1 MRYKTVLNKPK
12 IHNITAREILD
23 SRGNPTV
30 EADVQL
36 SDGSLGR
43 ASIPSGASTGSREA
57 VELRDRDENRYGGY
71 GVLKAVGNIKSDIN
85 QKLIGIAYKD
95 QRELDEAMI
104 ALDGTQDKSRLG
116 ANSILPVSIA
126 FARASAF
133 SLEQSLYSYI
143 GDQYGGSKANEDYII
158 PVPMFNIINGGKH
171 AYAST
176 DFQEFMVIP
185 SGFKTYEESLRA
197 GAEIYHNLKRIL
209 QERGKTTIVGDEGGF
224 APSLKN
230 NRQALE
236 WILTAIEVA
245 GYKPGKHCYIAI
257 DVAATEL
264 EVRSETENV
273 DYHYDLTSVDTI
285 LNSERL
291 IEVYDDWVGKY
302 PLISIEDGMSETD
315 WMGWQNMTSKLGNKV
330 QIVGDD
336 LYATNT
342 SIIKNGIASNASNA
356 VLIKPN
362 QIGTLTETLDA
373 IATTRDAGWSAIIS
387 HRSAET
393 EDTMISDLAI
403 GTGTR
408 QIKAGAP
415 ARSERTAKY
424 NRLLNIEAELAEKV
438 SFAGESAY
446 QQILDN

>member
-1 MRYKTVLNKPK
+1 MNKPK
-12 IHNITAREILD
+12 IKNITAREILD

-36 SDGSLGR
+36 LDGSLGR

-57 VELRDRDENRYGGY
+57 LELRDGDEKRYGGY
-71 GVLKAVGNIKSDIN
+71 GVLKAVQNIQSEIREQLVGN
-85 QKLIGIAYKD
+85 LYKD
-95 QRELDEAMI
+95 QRELDQTMI
-104 ALDGTQDKSRLG
+104 DIDGTSDKSRLG

-126 FARASAF
+126 FVRASAI
-133 SLEQSLYSYI
+133 SMKQSLYSYI
-143 GDQYGGSKANEDYII
+143 GDQYSGSKANEDYII

-171 AYAST
+171 AYEST

-185 SGFKTYEESLRA
+185 SGFNTYEESLRA

-209 QERGKTTIVGDEGGF
+209 QQRGKTTIVGDEGGF

-236 WILTAIEVA
+236 WILNAIEEA
-245 GYKPGKHCYIAI
+245 GYEPGKHCHIAI

-264 EVRSETENV
+264 QTSSAPANT

-285 LNSERL
+285 LNSEKL
-291 IEVYDDWVGKY
+291 IEVYDNWVGQY

-315 WMGWQNMTSKLGNKV
+315 WDGWQNMTSKLGNKV

-342 SIIKNGIASNASNA
+342 SIIKNGIVSNASNA

-373 IATTRDAGWSAIIS
+373 ISTTRDAGWSAIIS

-393 EDTMISDLAI
+393 EDTMIADLAI

-424 NRLLNIEAELAEKV
+424 NRLLNIEAELSEKV
-438 SFAGESAY
+438 SFAGNSAY
-446 QQILDN
+446 QHFFDN

>member
-1 MRYKTVLNKPK
+1 MNKSK
-12 IHNITAREILD
+12 IKNITAREILD

-36 SDGSLGR
+36 LDGSLGR

-57 VELRDRDENRYGGY
+57 LELRDGDEKRYGGY
-71 GVLKAVGNIKSDIN
+71 GVLKAVQNIQSEIRE
-85 QKLIGIAYKD
+85 QLIGNLYKD
-95 QRELDEAMI
+95 QRELDQTMI
-104 ALDGTQDKSRLG
+104 DIDGTSDKSRLG

-126 FARASAF
+126 FARASAI
-133 SLEQSLYSYI
+133 SMKQSLYSYI
-143 GDQYGGSKANEDYII
+143 GDQYSGSKANEDYII

-171 AYAST
+171 AYEST

-185 SGFKTYEESLRA
+185 SGFNTYEESLRA

-209 QERGKTTIVGDEGGF
+209 QQRGKTTIVGDEGGF

-236 WILTAIEVA
+236 WILNAIEEA
-245 GYKPGKHCYIAI
+245 GYEPGKHCHIAI
-257 DVAATEL
+257 DVAATEHQT
-264 EVRSETENV
+264 SSASTNT

-285 LNSERL
+285 LNSEKL
-291 IEVYDDWVGKY
+291 IEVYDNWVGQY

-315 WMGWQNMTSKLGNKV
+315 WNGWQNMTSKLGNKV

-342 SIIKNGIASNASNA
+342 SIIKNGIVSNASNA

-373 IATTRDAGWSAIIS
+373 ISTTRDAGWSAIIS

-393 EDTMISDLAI
+393 EDTMIADLAI

-424 NRLLNIEAELAEKV
+424 NRLLNIEAELSEKV
-438 SFAGESAY
+438 SFAGNSAY
-446 QQILDN
+446 QHFFDN

>member
-1 MRYKTVLNKPK
+1 M
-12 IHNITAREILD
+12 I
-23 SRGNPTV
+23 
-30 EADVQL
+30 
-36 SDGSLGR
+36 
-43 ASIPSGASTGSREA
+43 
-57 VELRDRDENRYGGY
+57 
-71 GVLKAVGNIKSDIN
+71 DI
-85 QKLIGIAYKD
+85 
-95 QRELDEAMI
+95 
-104 ALDGTQDKSRLG
+104 DGTSDKSRLG

-126 FARASAF
+126 FARASAI
-133 SLEQSLYSYI
+133 SMKQSLYSYI
-143 GDQYGGSKANEDYII
+143 GDQYSGSKANEDYII

-171 AYAST
+171 AYEST

-185 SGFKTYEESLRA
+185 SGFNTYEESLRA

-209 QERGKTTIVGDEGGF
+209 QQRGKTTIVGDEGGF

-236 WILTAIEVA
+236 WILNAIEEA
-245 GYKPGKHCYIAI
+245 GYEPGKHCHIAI

-264 EVRSETENV
+264 QTSSAPANT
-273 DYHYDLTSVDTI
+273 DYHYDLTSEDTI
-285 LNSERL
+285 LNSEKL
-291 IEVYDDWVGKY
+291 IEVYDNWVGQY

-315 WMGWQNMTSKLGNKV
+315 WDGWQNMTSKLGNKV

-342 SIIKNGIASNASNA
+342 SIIKNGIVSNASNA

-373 IATTRDAGWSAIIS
+373 ISTTRDAGWSAIIS

-393 EDTMISDLAI
+393 EDTMIADLAI

-424 NRLLNIEAELAEKV
+424 NRLLNIEAELSEKV
-438 SFAGESAY
+438 SFAGNSAY
-446 QQILDN
+446 QHFFDN

>member
-1 MRYKTVLNKPK
+1 VSYKNILNKSK
-12 IHNITAREILD
+12 INNVTAREILD

-57 VELRDRDENRYGGY
+57 LELRDGDDKRYGGY
-71 GVLKAVGNIKSDIN
+71 GVLKAVGAIKSEIK
-85 QKLIGIAYKD
+85 QILIGNLYQD
-95 QRELDEAMI
+95 QRALDQAMI
-104 ALDGTQDKSRLG
+104 ELDGTHDKSRLG

-126 FARASAF
+126 FARASAT

-143 GDQYGGSKANEDYII
+143 ADQYDGTKANEGYTI

-171 AYAST
+171 AYEST

-236 WILTAIEVA
+236 WILTAIETA
-245 GYKPGKHCYIAI
+245 GYMPGKNCHIAI

-264 EVRSETENV
+264 QISNESATS
-273 DYHYDLTSVDTI
+273 DYYYDLTSVDTI
-285 LNSERL
+285 LNSEKL
-291 IEVYDDWVGKY
+291 IGVYDEWVGKY
-302 PLISIEDGMSETD
+302 PLISIEDGMAETD
-315 WMGWQNMTSKLGNKV
+315 WIGWQNMTSKLGNRV
-330 QIVGDD
+330 QVVGDD

-342 SIIKNGIASNASNA
+342 SIIKTGINSKASNA

-393 EDTMISDLAI
+393 EDTMIADLAI

-438 SFAGESAY
+438 SFAGNSAY
-446 QQILDN
+446 QHFLDI

>member
-1 MRYKTVLNKPK
+1 MNKPK
-12 IHNITAREILD
+12 IKNITAREILD

-36 SDGSLGR
+36 LDGSLGR

-57 VELRDRDENRYGGY
+57 LELRDGDEKRYGGY
-71 GVLKAVGNIKSDIN
+71 GVLKAVQNIQSEIREQLVGN
-85 QKLIGIAYKD
+85 LYKD
-95 QRELDEAMI
+95 QRELDQTMI
-104 ALDGTQDKSRLG
+104 DIDGTSDKSRLG

-126 FARASAF
+126 FARASAI
-133 SLEQSLYSYI
+133 SMKQSLYSYI
-143 GDQYGGSKANEDYII
+143 GDQYSGSKANEDYII

-171 AYAST
+171 AYEST

-185 SGFKTYEESLRA
+185 SGFNTYEESLRA

-209 QERGKTTIVGDEGGF
+209 QQRGKTTIVGDEGGF
-224 APSLKN
+224 APSLN
-230 NRQALE
+230 
-236 WILTAIEVA
+236 AIEEA
-245 GYKPGKHCYIAI
+245 GYEPGKHCHIAI

-264 EVRSETENV
+264 QTSSAPANT

-285 LNSERL
+285 LNSEKL
-291 IEVYDDWVGKY
+291 IEVYDNWVGQY

-315 WMGWQNMTSKLGNKV
+315 WDGWQNMTSKLGNKV

-342 SIIKNGIASNASNA
+342 SIIKNGIVSNASNA

-362 QIGTLTETLDA
+362 QIDTLTETLDA
-373 IATTRDAGWSAIIS
+373 ISTTRDAGWSAIIS

-393 EDTMISDLAI
+393 EDTMIADLAI

-424 NRLLNIEAELAEKV
+424 NRLLNIEAELSEKV
-438 SFAGESAY
+438 SFAGNSAY
-446 QQILDN
+446 QHFFDN

>member
-1 MRYKTVLNKPK
+1 MNKSK
-12 IHNITAREILD
+12 IKNITAREILD

-36 SDGSLGR
+36 LDGSLGR

-57 VELRDRDENRYGGY
+57 LELRDGDEKRYGGY
-71 GVLKAVGNIKSDIN
+71 GVLKAVQNIQSEIREQLVGN
-85 QKLIGIAYKD
+85 LYKD
-95 QRELDEAMI
+95 QRELDQTMI
-104 ALDGTQDKSRLG
+104 DIDGTSDKSRLG

-126 FARASAF
+126 FARASAI
-133 SLEQSLYSYI
+133 SMKQSLYSYI
-143 GDQYGGSKANEDYII
+143 GDQYSGSKANEDYII

-171 AYAST
+171 AYEST

-185 SGFKTYEESLRA
+185 SGFNTYEESLRA

-209 QERGKTTIVGDEGGF
+209 QQRGKTTIVGDEGGF

-236 WILTAIEVA
+236 WILNAIEEA
-245 GYKPGKHCYIAI
+245 GYEPGKHCHIAI

-264 EVRSETENV
+264 QTSSASTNT

-285 LNSERL
+285 LNSEKL
-291 IEVYDDWVGKY
+291 IEVYDNWVGQY

-315 WMGWQNMTSKLGNKV
+315 WNGWQNMTSKLGNKV

-342 SIIKNGIASNASNA
+342 SIIKNGIVSNASNA

-373 IATTRDAGWSAIIS
+373 ISTTRDAGWSAIIS

-393 EDTMISDLAI
+393 EDTMIADLAI

-424 NRLLNIEAELAEKV
+424 NRLLNIEAELSEKV
-438 SFAGESAY
+438 SFAGNSAY
-446 QQILDN
+446 QHFFDN

>member
-1 MRYKTVLNKPK
+1 MSIHK
-12 IHNITAREILD
+12 ITSISAREILD

-30 EADVQL
+30 EADVEL
-36 SDGSLGR
+36 SDGSMGR
-43 ASIPSGASTGSREA
+43 ASVPSGASTGSREA
-57 VELRDRDENRYGGY
+57 VELRDGDKSRYGGF
-71 GVLKAVGNIKSDIN
+71 GVLNAITNIKTEIN
-85 QKLIGIAYKD
+85 QVLLGNAYKD
-95 QRELDEAMI
+95 QRSLDETMI
-104 ALDGTQDKSRLG
+104 NLDGTPNKSRLG
-116 ANSILPVSIA
+116 ANSILAVSIA
-126 FARASAF
+126 FARASAK
-133 SLEQSLYSYI
+133 SREESLYSYI
-143 GDQYGGSKANEDYII
+143 GNQYDGTKPSKGYTV

-171 AYAST
+171 AYEST

-185 SGFKTYEESLRA
+185 TGFETYNESLRA
-197 GAEIYHNLKRIL
+197 GAEIYHNLKKIL
-209 QERGKTTIVGDEGGF
+209 QQRGKTTIVGDEGGF

-236 WILTAIEVA
+236 WLLSAIEGA
-245 GYKPGKHCYIAI
+245 GYIPGTHCYIAI

-264 EVRSETENV
+264 QKIDPAKTDEF
-273 DYHYDLTSVDTI
+273 YYDLTSIDTI
-285 LNSERL
+285 MTSDQL
-291 IEVYDDWVGKY
+291 ISVYDDWTQKY

-315 WMGWQNMTSKLGNKV
+315 WTGWENMTSKLGHKV

-342 SIIKNGIASNASNA
+342 SIIKNGIASKASNA

-373 IATTRDAGWSAIIS
+373 IAMTRDAGWSAIIS

-393 EDTMISDLAI
+393 EDTMIADLAI
-403 GTGTR
+403 GTGAR

-424 NRLLNIEAELAEKV
+424 NRLLHIEQELAEKV
-438 SFAGESAY
+438 YFSGMSAY
-446 QQILDN
+446 EQILSP

>member
-1 MRYKTVLNKPK
+1 MNKSK
-12 IHNITAREILD
+12 IKNITAREILD

-36 SDGSLGR
+36 LDGSLGR

-57 VELRDRDENRYGGY
+57 LELRDGDEKRYGGY
-71 GVLKAVGNIKSDIN
+71 GVLKAVQNIQSEIREQLVGN
-85 QKLIGIAYKD
+85 LYKD
-95 QRELDEAMI
+95 QRELDQTMI
-104 ALDGTQDKSRLG
+104 DIDGTSDKSRLG

-126 FARASAF
+126 FARASAI
-133 SLEQSLYSYI
+133 SMKQSLYSYI
-143 GDQYGGSKANEDYII
+143 GDQYSGSKANEDYII

-171 AYAST
+171 AYEST

-185 SGFKTYEESLRA
+185 SGFNTYEESLRA

-209 QERGKTTIVGDEGGF
+209 QQRGKTTIVGDEGGF

-236 WILTAIEVA
+236 WILNAIEEA
-245 GYKPGKHCYIAI
+245 GYEPGKHCHIAI

-264 EVRSETENV
+264 QTSSAPANT

-285 LNSERL
+285 LNSEKL
-291 IEVYDDWVGKY
+291 IEVYDNWVGQY

-315 WMGWQNMTSKLGNKV
+315 WNGWQNMTSKLGNKV

-342 SIIKNGIASNASNA
+342 SIIKNGIVSNASNA

-373 IATTRDAGWSAIIS
+373 ISTTRDAGWSAIIS

-393 EDTMISDLAI
+393 EDTMIADLAI

-424 NRLLNIEAELAEKV
+424 NRLLNIEAELSEKV
-438 SFAGESAY
+438 SFAGNSAY
-446 QQILDN
+446 QHFFDN

>member
-1 MRYKTVLNKPK
+1 MNKSK
-12 IHNITAREILD
+12 IKNITAREILD

-36 SDGSLGR
+36 LDCSLGR

-57 VELRDRDENRYGGY
+57 LELRDGDEKRYGGY
-71 GVLKAVGNIKSDIN
+71 GVLKAVQNIQSEIREQLVGN
-85 QKLIGIAYKD
+85 LYKD
-95 QRELDEAMI
+95 QRELDQTMI
-104 ALDGTQDKSRLG
+104 DIDGTSDKSRLG

-126 FARASAF
+126 FARASAI
-133 SLEQSLYSYI
+133 SMKQSLYSYI
-143 GDQYGGSKANEDYII
+143 GDQYSGSKANEDYII

-171 AYAST
+171 AYEST

-185 SGFKTYEESLRA
+185 SGFNTYEESLRA

-209 QERGKTTIVGDEGGF
+209 QQRGKTTIVGDEGGF

-236 WILTAIEVA
+236 WILNAIEEA
-245 GYKPGKHCYIAI
+245 GYEPGKHCHIAI

-264 EVRSETENV
+264 QTSSASTNT

-285 LNSERL
+285 LNSEKL
-291 IEVYDDWVGKY
+291 IEVYDNWVGQY

-315 WMGWQNMTSKLGNKV
+315 WDGWQNMTSKLGNKV

-342 SIIKNGIASNASNA
+342 SIIKNGIVSNASNA

-373 IATTRDAGWSAIIS
+373 ISTTRDAGWSAIIS

-393 EDTMISDLAI
+393 EDTMIADLAI

-424 NRLLNIEAELAEKV
+424 NRLLNIEAELSEKV
-438 SFAGESAY
+438 SFAGNSAY
-446 QQILDN
+446 QHFFDN

>member
-1 MRYKTVLNKPK
+1 MNKLTIK
-12 IHNITAREILD
+12 NLTAREILD

-30 EADVQL
+30 EADVYL
-36 SDGSLGR
+36 SNGSLGR

-57 VELRDRDENRYGGY
+57 HELRDGNENRYGGY
-71 GVLKAVGNIKSDIN
+71 GVLKAVQNIKSEIK
-85 QKLIGIAYKD
+85 QQLIGKAFKD
-95 QRELDEAMI
+95 QRDLDETMI
-104 ALDGTQDKSRLG
+104 DLDGTADKKRLG

-126 FARASAF
+126 YARAYANSMD
-133 SLEQSLYSYI
+133 QSLYAYI
-143 GDQYGGSKANEDYII
+143 GDQYSGTKATEDYII

-171 AYAST
+171 AYEST

-185 SGFKTYEESLRA
+185 SGFNTYEESLRA

-209 QERGKTTIVGDEGGF
+209 QHRGKTTIVGDEGGF

-236 WILTAIEVA
+236 WILNAIEEA
-245 GYKPGKHCYIAI
+245 GYEPGKHCHIAI

-264 EVRSETENV
+264 QTSNPSAIN
-273 DYHYDLTSVDTI
+273 DFHYDLTSIDTI
-285 LNSERL
+285 LDSERL

-315 WMGWQNMTSKLGNKV
+315 WNGWQNMTSKLGDKV

-342 SIIKNGIASNASNA
+342 SIIKNGIVSNASNA

-373 IATTRDAGWSAIIS
+373 ISTTRDAGWSAIIS

-393 EDTMISDLAI
+393 EDTMIADLAI

-424 NRLLNIEAELAEKV
+424 NRLLNIEAELSEKV
-438 SFAGESAY
+438 SFAGNSAY
-446 QQILDN
+446 QRFFEK

>member
-1 MRYKTVLNKPK
+1 MSIHK
-12 IHNITAREILD
+12 ITSISAREILD

-30 EADVQL
+30 EADVEL
-36 SDGSLGR
+36 SDGSMGR
-43 ASIPSGASTGSREA
+43 ASVPSGASTGSREA
-57 VELRDRDENRYGGY
+57 VELRDGDKSRYGGF
-71 GVLKAVGNIKSDIN
+71 GVLNAITNIKTEIN
-85 QKLIGIAYKD
+85 QVLLGNAYKD
-95 QRELDEAMI
+95 QRSLDETMI
-104 ALDGTQDKSRLG
+104 NLDGTPNKSRLG
-116 ANSILPVSIA
+116 ANSILAVSIA
-126 FARASAF
+126 FARASAK
-133 SLEQSLYSYI
+133 SREESLYSYI
-143 GDQYGGSKANEDYII
+143 GNQYDGTKPSKGYTV

-171 AYAST
+171 AYEST

-185 SGFKTYEESLRA
+185 TGFETYNESLRA
-197 GAEIYHNLKRIL
+197 GAEIYHNLKKIL
-209 QERGKTTIVGDEGGF
+209 QQRGKTTIVGDEGGF

-236 WILTAIEVA
+236 WLLSAIEGA
-245 GYKPGKHCYIAI
+245 GYIPGTHCYIAI

-264 EVRSETENV
+264 QKTDPAKTDEF
-273 DYHYDLTSVDTI
+273 YYDLTSADTI
-285 LNSERL
+285 MSSDQL
-291 IEVYDDWVGKY
+291 ISVYDDWTQKY

-315 WMGWQNMTSKLGNKV
+315 WTGWENMTSKLGHKV

-342 SIIKNGIASNASNA
+342 SIIKNGIALKASNA

-373 IATTRDAGWSAIIS
+373 IAMTRDAGWSAIIS

-393 EDTMISDLAI
+393 EDTMIADLAI
-403 GTGTR
+403 GTGAR

-424 NRLLNIEAELAEKV
+424 NRLLHIEQELAEKV
-438 SFAGESAY
+438 YFSGMSAY
-446 QQILDN
+446 EQILSP

>member
-1 MRYKTVLNKPK
+1 LNKSK
-12 IHNITAREILD
+12 IKNITAREILD

-36 SDGSLGR
+36 LDGTLGR

-57 VELRDRDENRYGGY
+57 LELRDGDEKRYGGY
-71 GVLKAVGNIKSDIN
+71 GVLKAVQNIQSEIRE
-85 QKLIGIAYKD
+85 QLIGNLYKD
-95 QRELDEAMI
+95 QRELDQTMI
-104 ALDGTQDKSRLG
+104 DIDGTSDKSRLG

-126 FARASAF
+126 FARASAI
-133 SLEQSLYSYI
+133 SMKQSLYSYI
-143 GDQYGGSKANEDYII
+143 GDQYSGSKANEDYII

-171 AYAST
+171 AYEST

-185 SGFKTYEESLRA
+185 SGFNTYEESLRA

-209 QERGKTTIVGDEGGF
+209 QQRGKTTIVGDEGGF

-236 WILTAIEVA
+236 WILNAIEEA
-245 GYKPGKHCYIAI
+245 GYEPGKHCHIAI

-264 EVRSETENV
+264 QTSSASTNT

-285 LNSERL
+285 LNSEKL
-291 IEVYDDWVGKY
+291 IEVYDNWVGQY

-315 WMGWQNMTSKLGNKV
+315 WDGWQNMTSKLGNKV

-342 SIIKNGIASNASNA
+342 SIIKNGIVSNASNA

-373 IATTRDAGWSAIIS
+373 ISTTRDAGWSAIIS

-393 EDTMISDLAI
+393 EDTMIADLAI

-424 NRLLNIEAELAEKV
+424 NRLLNIEAELSEKV
-438 SFAGESAY
+438 SFAGNSAY
-446 QQILDN
+446 QHFFDN

>member
-1 MRYKTVLNKPK
+1 LNKPK

-43 ASIPSGASTGSREA
+43 ASIPSGASTGSLEA
-57 VELRDRDENRYGGY
+57 LELRDGDEKRYGGY
-71 GVLKAVGNIKSDIN
+71 GVLNAVRNIKSEIN
-85 QKLIGIAYKD
+85 QNLNGKAYQD
-95 QRELDEAMI
+95 QRDLDETMIELDS
-104 ALDGTQDKSRLG
+104 TPDKSRLG

-126 FARASAF
+126 YARALSI
-133 SLEQSLYSYI
+133 SRKQSLYSYI
-143 GDQYGGSKANEDYII
+143 GDQYDGTKANENYTI

-171 AYAST
+171 AYEST

-197 GAEIYHNLKRIL
+197 GAEIYHSLKRIL
-209 QERGKTTIVGDEGGF
+209 QQRGKTTIVGDEGGF

-236 WILTAIEVA
+236 WILSAIEAA
-245 GYKPGKHCYIAI
+245 GYKPGVQCHIAI

-264 EVRSETENV
+264 QIPGEPNPDE
-273 DYHYDLTSVDTI
+273 YQYDLTSVDTI
-285 LNSERL
+285 MNSEKL
-291 IEVYDDWVGKY
+291 IGVYDDWVSMY
-302 PLISIEDGMSETD
+302 PLISIEDGMAETD
-315 WMGWQNMTSKLGNKV
+315 WNGWKNMTAKLGSKV

-342 SIIKNGIASNASNA
+342 SIIKNGISSKASNA

-373 IATTRDAGWSAIIS
+373 ISMTRKAGWSAIIS

-393 EDTMISDLAI
+393 EDTMIADLAI

-438 SFAGESAY
+438 SFSGNSVY
-446 QQILDN
+446 RQFLDR

>member
-1 MRYKTVLNKPK
+1 MNKSK
-12 IHNITAREILD
+12 IKNITAREILD

-36 SDGSLGR
+36 LDGTLGR

-57 VELRDRDENRYGGY
+57 LELRDGDEKRYGGY
-71 GVLKAVGNIKSDIN
+71 GVLKAVQNIQSEIRE
-85 QKLIGIAYKD
+85 QLIGNLYKD
-95 QRELDEAMI
+95 QRELDQTMI
-104 ALDGTQDKSRLG
+104 DIDGTSDKSRLG

-126 FARASAF
+126 FARASAI
-133 SLEQSLYSYI
+133 SMKQSLYSYI
-143 GDQYGGSKANEDYII
+143 GDQYSGSKANEDYII

-171 AYAST
+171 AYEST

-185 SGFKTYEESLRA
+185 SGFNTYEESLRA

-209 QERGKTTIVGDEGGF
+209 QQRGKTTIVGDEGGF

-236 WILTAIEVA
+236 WILNAIEEA
-245 GYKPGKHCYIAI
+245 GYEPGKHCHIAI

-264 EVRSETENV
+264 QTSSASTNT

-285 LNSERL
+285 LNSEKL
-291 IEVYDDWVGKY
+291 IEVYDNWVGQY

-315 WMGWQNMTSKLGNKV
+315 WDGWQNMTSKLGNKV

-342 SIIKNGIASNASNA
+342 SIIKNGIVSNASNA

-373 IATTRDAGWSAIIS
+373 ISTTRDAGWSAIIS

-393 EDTMISDLAI
+393 EDTMIADLAI

-424 NRLLNIEAELAEKV
+424 NRLLNIEAELSEKV
-438 SFAGESAY
+438 SFAGNSAY
-446 QQILDN
+446 QHFFDN

>member
-1 MRYKTVLNKPK
+1 MNKSK
-12 IHNITAREILD
+12 IKNITAREILD

-36 SDGSLGR
+36 LDGSLGR

-57 VELRDRDENRYGGY
+57 LELRDGDEKRYGGY
-71 GVLKAVGNIKSDIN
+71 GVLKAVQNIQSEIRE
-85 QKLIGIAYKD
+85 QLIGNLYKD
-95 QRELDEAMI
+95 QRELDQTMI
-104 ALDGTQDKSRLG
+104 DIDGTSDKSRLG

-126 FARASAF
+126 FARASAI
-133 SLEQSLYSYI
+133 SMKQSLYSYI
-143 GDQYGGSKANEDYII
+143 GDQYSGSKANEDYII

-171 AYAST
+171 AYEST

-185 SGFKTYEESLRA
+185 SGFNTYEESLRA

-209 QERGKTTIVGDEGGF
+209 QQRGKTTIVGDEGGF

-236 WILTAIEVA
+236 WILNAIEEA
-245 GYKPGKHCYIAI
+245 GYEPGKHCHIAI

-264 EVRSETENV
+264 QTSSASTNT

-285 LNSERL
+285 LNSEKL
-291 IEVYDDWVGKY
+291 IEVYDNWVGQY

-315 WMGWQNMTSKLGNKV
+315 WNGWQNMTSKLGNKV

-342 SIIKNGIASNASNA
+342 SIIKNGIVSNASNA

-373 IATTRDAGWSAIIS
+373 ISTTRDAGWSAIIS

-393 EDTMISDLAI
+393 EDTMIADLAI

-424 NRLLNIEAELAEKV
+424 NRLLNIEAELSEKV
-438 SFAGESAY
+438 SFAGNSAY
-446 QQILDN
+446 QHFFDN

>member
-1 MRYKTVLNKPK
+1 MNKSK
-12 IHNITAREILD
+12 IKNITAREILD

-36 SDGSLGR
+36 LDGSLGR

-57 VELRDRDENRYGGY
+57 LELRDGDEKRYGGY
-71 GVLKAVGNIKSDIN
+71 GVLKAVQNIQSEIRE
-85 QKLIGIAYKD
+85 QLIGNLYKD
-95 QRELDEAMI
+95 QRELDQTMI
-104 ALDGTQDKSRLG
+104 DIDGTSDKSRLG

-126 FARASAF
+126 FARASAI
-133 SLEQSLYSYI
+133 SMKQSLYSYI
-143 GDQYGGSKANEDYII
+143 GDQYSGSKANEDYII

-171 AYAST
+171 AYEST

-185 SGFKTYEESLRA
+185 SGFNTYEESLRA

-209 QERGKTTIVGDEGGF
+209 QQRGKTTIVGDEGGF

-236 WILTAIEVA
+236 WILNAIEEA
-245 GYKPGKHCYIAI
+245 GYEPGKHCHIAI

-264 EVRSETENV
+264 QTSSASTNT

-285 LNSERL
+285 LNSEKL
-291 IEVYDDWVGKY
+291 IEVYDNWVGQY

-315 WMGWQNMTSKLGNKV
+315 WDGWQNMTSKLGNKV

-342 SIIKNGIASNASNA
+342 SIIKNGIVSNASNA

-373 IATTRDAGWSAIIS
+373 ISTTRDAGWSAIIS

-393 EDTMISDLAI
+393 EDTMIADLAI

-424 NRLLNIEAELAEKV
+424 NRLLNIEAELSEKV
-438 SFAGESAY
+438 SFAGNSAY
-446 QQILDN
+446 QHFFDN

>member
-1 MRYKTVLNKPK
+1 MNKPK
-12 IHNITAREILD
+12 IKNITAREILD

-36 SDGSLGR
+36 LDGSLGR

-57 VELRDRDENRYGGY
+57 LELRDGDEKRYGGY
-71 GVLKAVGNIKSDIN
+71 GVLKAVQNIQSEIREQLVGN
-85 QKLIGIAYKD
+85 LYKD
-95 QRELDEAMI
+95 QRELDQTMI
-104 ALDGTQDKSRLG
+104 DIDGTSDKSRLG

-126 FARASAF
+126 FARASAI
-133 SLEQSLYSYI
+133 SMKQSLYSYI
-143 GDQYGGSKANEDYII
+143 GDQYSGSKANEDYII

-171 AYAST
+171 AYEST

-185 SGFKTYEESLRA
+185 SGFNTYEESLRA

-209 QERGKTTIVGDEGGF
+209 QQRGKTTIVGDEGGF

-236 WILTAIEVA
+236 WILNAIEEA
-245 GYKPGKHCYIAI
+245 GYEPGKHCHIAI

-264 EVRSETENV
+264 QTSSAPANT

-285 LNSERL
+285 LNSEKL
-291 IEVYDDWVGKY
+291 IEVYDNWVGQY

-315 WMGWQNMTSKLGNKV
+315 WDGWQNMTSKLGNKV

-336 LYATNT
+336 LYAPNT
-342 SIIKNGIASNASNA
+342 SIIKNGIVSNASNA

-373 IATTRDAGWSAIIS
+373 ISTTRDAGWSAIIS

-393 EDTMISDLAI
+393 EDTMIADLAI

-424 NRLLNIEAELAEKV
+424 NRLLNIEAELSEKV
-438 SFAGESAY
+438 SFAGNSAY
-446 QQILDN
+446 QHFFDN

>member
-1 MRYKTVLNKPK
+1 MNKPK
-12 IHNITAREILD
+12 IKNITAREILD

-36 SDGSLGR
+36 LDGSLGR

-57 VELRDRDENRYGGY
+57 LELRDGDEKRYGGY
-71 GVLKAVGNIKSDIN
+71 GVLKAVQNIQSEIREQLVGN
-85 QKLIGIAYKD
+85 LYKD
-95 QRELDEAMI
+95 QRELDQTMI
-104 ALDGTQDKSRLG
+104 DIDGTSDKSRLG

-126 FARASAF
+126 FARASAI
-133 SLEQSLYSYI
+133 SMKQSLYSYI
-143 GDQYGGSKANEDYII
+143 GDQYSGSKANEDYII

-171 AYAST
+171 AYEST

-185 SGFKTYEESLRA
+185 SGFNTYEESLRA

-209 QERGKTTIVGDEGGF
+209 QQRGKTTIVGDEGGF

-236 WILTAIEVA
+236 WILNAIEEA
-245 GYKPGKHCYIAI
+245 GYEPGKHCHIAI

-264 EVRSETENV
+264 QTSSASTNT

-285 LNSERL
+285 LNSEKL
-291 IEVYDDWVGKY
+291 IEVYDNWVGQY

-315 WMGWQNMTSKLGNKV
+315 WDGWQNMTSKLGNKV

-342 SIIKNGIASNASNA
+342 SIIKNGIVSNASNA

-373 IATTRDAGWSAIIS
+373 ISTTRDAGWSAIIS

-393 EDTMISDLAI
+393 EDTMIADLAI

-424 NRLLNIEAELAEKV
+424 NRLLNIEAELSEKV
-438 SFAGESAY
+438 SFAGNSAY
-446 QQILDN
+446 QHFFDN

>member
-1 MRYKTVLNKPK
+1 LSIHK
-12 IHNITAREILD
+12 ITSISAREILD

-30 EADVQL
+30 EADVEL
-36 SDGSLGR
+36 SDGSMGR
-43 ASIPSGASTGSREA
+43 ASVPSGASTGSREA
-57 VELRDRDENRYGGY
+57 VELRDGDKSRYGGF
-71 GVLKAVGNIKSDIN
+71 GVLNAITNIKTEIN
-85 QKLIGIAYKD
+85 QVLLGNAYKD
-95 QRELDEAMI
+95 QRSLDETMI
-104 ALDGTQDKSRLG
+104 NLDGTPNKSRLG
-116 ANSILPVSIA
+116 ANSILAVSIA
-126 FARASAF
+126 FARASAK
-133 SLEQSLYSYI
+133 SREESLYSYI
-143 GDQYGGSKANEDYII
+143 GNQYDGTKPSKGYTV

-171 AYAST
+171 AYEST

-185 SGFKTYEESLRA
+185 TGFETYNESLRA
-197 GAEIYHNLKRIL
+197 GAEIYHNLKKIL
-209 QERGKTTIVGDEGGF
+209 QQRGKTTIVGDEGGF

-236 WILTAIEVA
+236 WLLSAIEGA
-245 GYKPGKHCYIAI
+245 GYIPGTHCYIAI

-264 EVRSETENV
+264 QKIDPAKTDEF
-273 DYHYDLTSVDTI
+273 YYDLTSIDTI
-285 LNSERL
+285 MTSDQL
-291 IEVYDDWVGKY
+291 ISVYDDWTQKY

-315 WMGWQNMTSKLGNKV
+315 WTGWENMTSKLGHKV

-342 SIIKNGIASNASNA
+342 SIIKNGIASKASNA

-373 IATTRDAGWSAIIS
+373 IAMTRDAGWSAIIS

-393 EDTMISDLAI
+393 EDTMIADLAI
-403 GTGTR
+403 GTGAR

-424 NRLLNIEAELAEKV
+424 NRLLHIEQELAEKV
-438 SFAGESAY
+438 YFSGMSAY
-446 QQILDN
+446 EQILSP

>member
-143 GDQYGGSKANEDYII
+143 ADQYGGSKANEDYII

-171 AYAST
+171 AYEST

-315 WMGWQNMTSKLGNKV
+315 WMGSVSYTHLT
-330 QIVGDD
+330 
-336 LYATNT
+336 LPTNRE
-342 SIIKNGIASNASNA
+342 
-356 VLIKPN
+356 V
-362 QIGTLTETLDA
+362 
-373 IATTRDAGWSAIIS
+373 
-387 HRSAET
+387 
-393 EDTMISDLAI
+393 
-403 GTGTR
+403 
-408 QIKAGAP
+408 
-415 ARSERTAKY
+415 
-424 NRLLNIEAELAEKV
+424 
-438 SFAGESAY
+438 
-446 QQILDN
+446 

>member
-1 MRYKTVLNKPK
+1 MSIHK
-12 IHNITAREILD
+12 ITSISAREILD

-30 EADVQL
+30 EADVEL
-36 SDGSLGR
+36 SDRSMGR
-43 ASIPSGASTGSREA
+43 ASVPSGASTGSREA
-57 VELRDRDENRYGGY
+57 VELRDGDKSRYGGF
-71 GVLKAVGNIKSDIN
+71 GVLNAITNIKTEIN
-85 QKLIGIAYKD
+85 QVLLGNAYKD
-95 QRELDEAMI
+95 QRSLDETMI
-104 ALDGTQDKSRLG
+104 NLDGTPNKSRLG
-116 ANSILPVSIA
+116 ANSILAVSIA
-126 FARASAF
+126 FARASAK
-133 SLEQSLYSYI
+133 SREESLYSYI
-143 GDQYGGSKANEDYII
+143 GNQYDGTKPSKGYTV

-171 AYAST
+171 AYEST

-185 SGFKTYEESLRA
+185 TGFETYNESLRA
-197 GAEIYHNLKRIL
+197 GAEIYHNLKKIL
-209 QERGKTTIVGDEGGF
+209 QQRGKTTIVGDEGGF

-236 WILTAIEVA
+236 WLLSAIEGA
-245 GYKPGKHCYIAI
+245 GYIPGTHCYIAI

-264 EVRSETENV
+264 QKIDPAKTDEF
-273 DYHYDLTSVDTI
+273 YYDLTSIDTI
-285 LNSERL
+285 MTSDQL
-291 IEVYDDWVGKY
+291 ISVYDDWTQKY

-315 WMGWQNMTSKLGNKV
+315 WTGWENMTSKLGHKV

-342 SIIKNGIASNASNA
+342 SIIKNGIASKASNA

-373 IATTRDAGWSAIIS
+373 IAMTRDAGWSAIIS

-393 EDTMISDLAI
+393 EDTMIADLAI
-403 GTGTR
+403 GTGAR

-424 NRLLNIEAELAEKV
+424 NRLLHIEQELAEKV
-438 SFAGESAY
+438 YFSGMSAY
-446 QQILDN
+446 EQILSP